1 MDEFVVGVRI
11 MRSARLPSNFY
22 QMMKEENAKIRISL
36 IRNYRKLS
44 FAGRFSTH
52 CTRKSP
58 LAVIRPRI
66 AVRMLLLRANLKETT

>member
-36 IRNYRKLS
+36 IRNYGKLS
-44 FAGRFSTH
+44 FAGRFFNS
-52 CTRKSP
+52 
-58 LAVIRPRI
+58 
-66 AVRMLLLRANLKETT
+66 LLSSDHVLLYECFY